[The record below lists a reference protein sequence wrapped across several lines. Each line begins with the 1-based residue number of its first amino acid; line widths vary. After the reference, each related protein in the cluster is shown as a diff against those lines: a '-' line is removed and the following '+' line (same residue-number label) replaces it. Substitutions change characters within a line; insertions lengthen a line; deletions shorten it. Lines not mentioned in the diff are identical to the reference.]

1 MRAAPPSS
9 ILPQDARTLST
20 IMHGMAA
27 CRLST
32 PVSVVSSQ
40 LATPAVGSC
49 GIGRTIRPNSYNDG
63 APAVVTVQSE
73 GRREPIRAA
82 GVGRKSR
89 GTEKCY
95 ITVGY

>member
-1 MRAAPPSS
+1 
-9 ILPQDARTLST
+9 
-20 IMHGMAA
+20 MHDMMA

-63 APAVVTVQSE
+63 DPAVVTVQSE

-82 GVGRKSR
+82 GVGRKS
-89 GTEKCY
+89 KLLKNCY
-95 ITVGY
+95 ITVCY